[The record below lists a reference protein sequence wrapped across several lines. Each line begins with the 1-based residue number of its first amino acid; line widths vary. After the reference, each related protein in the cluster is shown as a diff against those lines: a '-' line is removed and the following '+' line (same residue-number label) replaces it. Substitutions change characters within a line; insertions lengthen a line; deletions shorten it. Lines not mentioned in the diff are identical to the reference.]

1 MKRRLKP
8 WVIIVFMIICLSG
21 VVYSSYNIFIWK
33 DNSNKNNEIK
43 QQIDEA
49 IVVNKSV
56 DNEYDS
62 YEINFNMLKEQNRDT
77 VAYLKV
83 NNTNI
88 DYIVLKGNDNSYYLK
103 HNFNKEYNVMGWIF
117 ADYRNKF
124 DGSDKNIVIFGHN
137 IKDGTMFGTLKNVLT
152 KEWFNDESNHII
164 TLVTEESEN
173 LYQVFSTYTIE
184 PEDYYITTNFNSDL
198 EYQKFL
204 TTIKSRSI
212 YNYNIDVNTSDSILT
227 LSTCTANGT
236 KRVAVHAKKIN

>member
-43 QQIDEA
+43 QQIDEV

-137 IKDGTMFGTLKNVLT
+137 IKDGTMFGSLKNVLT

-198 EYQKFL
+198 DYQKFL

>member
-1 MKRRLKP
+1 MKRRIKP

-33 DNSNKNNEIK
+33 DNTNKNSEIK
-43 QQIDEA
+43 QKIDEA
-49 IVVNKSV
+49 IVVNKNV
-56 DNEYDS
+56 YNDYDS
-62 YEINFNMLKEQNRDT
+62 YEINFNMLKEQNSDT

-137 IKDGTMFGTLKNVLT
+137 IKDGTMFGSLKNVLT
-152 KEWFNDESNHII
+152 KKWFNDESNHII

-198 EYQKFL
+198 DYQKFL
-204 TTIKSRSI
+204 NTIKSRSI
-212 YNYNIDVNTSDSILT
+212 YNYNIDVNTNDTILT

-236 KRVAVHAKKIN
+236 KRVAVHAKKID

>member
-124 DGSDKNIVIFGHN
+124 DGGDKNIVIFGHN
-137 IKDGTMFGTLKNVLT
+137 IKDGTMFGSLKNVLT
-152 KEWFNDESNHII
+152 KEWFNDEINHII

-184 PEDYYITTNFNSDL
+184 PEDYYITTNFNSNL

-204 TTIKSRSI
+204 TAIKSRSI

>member
-62 YEINFNMLKEQNRDT
+62 YEINFNMLKEQNSDT

-137 IKDGTMFGTLKNVLT
+137 IKDGTMFGSLKNFLT

>member
-1 MKRRLKP
+1 
-8 WVIIVFMIICLSG
+8 
-21 VVYSSYNIFIWK
+21 
-33 DNSNKNNEIK
+33 
-43 QQIDEA
+43 
-49 IVVNKSV
+49 
-56 DNEYDS
+56 
-62 YEINFNMLKEQNRDT
+62 
-77 VAYLKV
+77 
-83 NNTNI
+83 
-88 DYIVLKGNDNSYYLK
+88 
-103 HNFNKEYNVMGWIF
+103 
-117 ADYRNKF
+117 
-124 DGSDKNIVIFGHN
+124 
-137 IKDGTMFGTLKNVLT
+137 MFGTLKNVLT

>member
-33 DNSNKNNEIK
+33 NNSNKNNEIK

-137 IKDGTMFGTLKNVLT
+137 IKDGTMFGSLKNVLT

>member
-88 DYIVLKGNDNSYYLK
+88 DYIVLKSNDNSYYLK

-137 IKDGTMFGTLKNVLT
+137 IKDGTMFGSLKNVLT